1 MQFVKFSMMNF
12 QSWSEVVFTFEPT
25 PAIIF
30 RSLFFA
36 LMMGLL
42 GGFFPAVRASR
53 VSPVVAMRGG

>member
-1 MQFVKFSMMNF
+1 MMNF
-12 QSWSEVVFTFEPT
+12 SSWSEIVFTFEPT

-36 LMMGLL
+36 GLMGLF
-42 GGFFPAVRASR
+42 GGFFPAVRAAR